1 MRKTW
6 MTLGMPLALSMLGMF
21 LLVQP
26 AAAQMKVAV
35 FDAQEVITNTNAAK
49 RAVSTLTSRRD
60 GAQKKIDD
68 LEKPLVEKQKQI
80 RGQQAMMSP
89 EKLQE
94 AQAAFAKDLAKF
106 RASAQEIQSDLDR
119 ENLKLRKDITDAV
132 RQVVSQLATE
142 QKLDMVLPKGAV
154 FYSSAQVP
162 DLTAEVLKRT
172 NVLLDQ

>member
-1 MRKTW
+1 MWTKIW
-6 MTLGMPLALSMLGMF
+6 GIVALSALGVS
-21 LLVQP
+21 LLAQP

-49 RAVSTLTSRRD
+49 RAVGTLTSRRD
-60 GAQKKIDD
+60 GAQQKIDA

-80 RGQQAMMSP
+80 RSQQAVMSP

-172 NVLLDQ
+172 NALLDK

>member
-6 MTLGMPLALSMLGMF
+6 MIVALSALGVSML
-21 LLVQP
+21 VKP
-26 AAAQMKVAV
+26 AAAQMKV
-35 FDAQEVITNTNAAK
+35 VITNTNAAK